1 MEGRR
6 QGRWPWGS
14 GGEGRSD
21 PLGIF
26 SFSPHRDIHIVLFY
40 KVAFLL
46 LFIVDALTGLPTLKM
61 KQQLG

>member
-1 MEGRR
+1 MEETGKVAVGVRL
-6 QGRWPWGS
+6 
-14 GGEGRSD
+14 GGGRSD